1 MVSRPWISCNLYTS
15 PVDARCGDTNGFQ
28 DMSTIHRPYYYFYS
42 LDIQTAATAE
52 ENNVRI
58 RAERDDLADV
68 LVRASRAVGTRS
80 PLPILQG
87 VLCDVAGG
95 KLTVTGTDNE
105 ITVRTYLEVE
115 VTEDGKTVIPAKLAA
130 EAVRKLPPGAVTLAS
145 GDGEVEITGSGPRFK
160 LREMVVDDYPKIID
174 AEVDGAV
181 TVDGV
186 GLTKALS
193 QVGVAASTDDARPTL
208 TGVLFEANEDSL
220 RLVATDSYRLAVKD
234 VPGVAAEG
242 SKLVPYRALREL
254 GKTVGVGQMQVSLGE
269 REATFVTDN
278 GRLTVRIIDATFPN
292 YRQLLPEG
300 HSNRLTLDKAAL
312 LEAVGRAALVA
323 EDHIPVRL
331 AMHSGGVELS
341 VIRQEVGEA
350 TELLEGEYNGEDM
363 TIAFNTRYLTDGITA
378 VDDERIV
385 IETSDP
391 LKPGLIHGADEV
403 DFRYLLMPVR
413 L

>member
-1 MVSRPWISCNLYTS
+1 M
-15 PVDARCGDTNGFQ
+15 
-28 DMSTIHRPYYYFYS
+28 
-42 LDIQTAATAE
+42 
-52 ENNVRI
+52 
-58 RAERDDLADV
+58 

-87 VLCDVAGG
+87 VLCDVASG

-105 ITVRTYLEVE
+105 ITVRTYLDVE
-115 VTEDGKTVIPAKLAA
+115 VTEEGKTVMPAKLAA

-145 GDGEVEITGSGPRFK
+145 KEGEVEITGSGPRFK
-160 LREMVVDDYPKIID
+160 LREMAVDDYPKI
-174 AEVDGAV
+174 VDGDITDAV
-181 TVDGV
+181 TVNGMD
-186 GLTKALS
+186 LTRSLA

-208 TGVLFEANEDSL
+208 TGVLFEANDNVL

-254 GKTVGVGQMQVSLGE
+254 GKTVGVGQMNVALGE
-269 REATFVTDN
+269 REASFVTDH
-278 GRLTVRIIDATFPN
+278 GRLTVRVIDATFPN

-300 HSNRLTLDKAAL
+300 HTNRLVLDKSAL
-312 LEAVGRAALVA
+312 LDAVGRAALVA

-350 TELLEGEYNGEDM
+350 TELLEGEYSGEDM

-378 VDDERIV
+378 VDDDHIV

-391 LKPGLIHGADEV
+391 LKPGLIHGAESM